1 MSSMRTA
8 GTLSADLPLR
18 RDVQSDVASASAAV
32 VVLLLAVLAI
42 FALRFALRRGWAKW
56 DWRRVLG
63 GSAPQSGLRVVA
75 SMRLD
80 ARSSVHVVEWEG
92 SRLLVARGEQAITLL
107 ATRDA
112 PHSGGEESP
121 DEQARP

>member
-1 MSSMRTA
+1 MATVRTA
-8 GTLSADLPLR
+8 TLSADLPLR
-18 RDVQSDVASASAAV
+18 RDAESDVASASGVV
-32 VVLLLAVLAI
+32 VVLLLGILAI
-42 FALRFALRRGWAKW
+42 LALRFALRRGGAKW
-56 DWRRVLG
+56 DWRRMLG

-92 SRLLVARGEQAITLL
+92 SRLLVARGEQSITLL

-112 PHSGGEESP
+112 PHSGGEEP
-121 DEQARP
+121 RDERALP